1 MCSTSI
7 FRCDIEF
14 FDENQERFRV
24 HRDGTGVIS
33 YMRLGLREDDFENCC
48 LTRAKV
54 RRVLSIGKNYN
65 TDDYNT
71 DDYATFV
78 REVLLPYMG
87 REMLESTFVRCH
99 LTRDEGSKHL
109 VGVNLDKNTYDTFVE
124 EGWTFKEKPKKWTL
138 KVVEEARDAYEEPR
152 CLKFSFYE
160 ETGMWILKT
169 EEIYYDNEWKEKTM
183 LNKYRAESK
192 YSDQIDCWH
201 YDSKHRMRVYQRF
214 YR

>member
-1 MCSTSI
+1 MYPTSI

-14 FDENQERFRV
+14 FDENRERFRV

-54 RRVLSIGKNYN
+54 HRVLSNRKNYN
-65 TDDYNT
+65 TDDYT
-71 DDYATFV
+71 AFV
-78 REVLLPYMG
+78 REVLLPYMSVG
-87 REMLESTFVRCH
+87 MLESTFVRCH
-99 LTRDEGSKHL
+99 LTRDEASKHL
-109 VGVNLDKNTYDTFVE
+109 VGMNLDKNMYDAFVE
-124 EGWTFKEKPKKWTL
+124 EGWVFKEKSKKWTL

-152 CLKFSFYE
+152 RLKFSFYE
-160 ETGMWILKT
+160 ETGSWILKT
-169 EEIYYDNEWKEKTM
+169 EEIYYNNERKEKTM
-183 LNKYRAESK
+183 LNKYCEESK

>member
-1 MCSTSI
+1 MYPTSI

-14 FDENQERFRV
+14 FDENRERFRV

-54 RRVLSIGKNYN
+54 HRVLSNRKNYN
-65 TDDYNT
+65 SDDYT
-71 DDYATFV
+71 AFV
-78 REVLLPYMG
+78 REVLLPYMSVG
-87 REMLESTFVRCH
+87 MLESTFVRCH
-99 LTRDEGSKHL
+99 LTRDEASKHL
-109 VGVNLDKNTYDTFVE
+109 VGMNLDKNMYDAFVE
-124 EGWTFKEKPKKWTL
+124 EGWVFKEKSKKWTL

-152 CLKFSFYE
+152 RLKFSFYE
-160 ETGMWILKT
+160 ETGSWILKT
-169 EEIYYDNEWKEKTM
+169 EEIYYNNERKEKTM
-183 LNKYRAESK
+183 LNKYCEESK

>member
-1 MCSTSI
+1 MYPTSI

-14 FDENQERFRV
+14 FDENRERFRV

-54 RRVLSIGKNYN
+54 HRVLSNRKNYN
-65 TDDYNT
+65 TDDYT
-71 DDYATFV
+71 AFV
-78 REVLLPYMG
+78 REVLLPYMSVG
-87 REMLESTFVRCH
+87 MLESTFVRCH
-99 LTRDEGSKHL
+99 LTRDEASKHL
-109 VGVNLDKNTYDTFVE
+109 VGVNLDKNMYDTFVE
-124 EGWTFKEKPKKWTL
+124 EGWVFKEKSKKWTL

-152 CLKFSFYE
+152 RLKFSFYE
-160 ETGMWILKT
+160 ETGSWILKT
-169 EEIYYDNEWKEKTM
+169 EEIYYDNERKEKTM
-183 LNKYRAESK
+183 LNKYCEESK

>member
-1 MCSTSI
+1 MYPTSI

-14 FDENQERFRV
+14 FDENRERFRV

-54 RRVLSIGKNYN
+54 HRVLSNRKNYN
-65 TDDYNT
+65 TDDYT
-71 DDYATFV
+71 AFV
-78 REVLLPYMG
+78 REVLLPYMSVG
-87 REMLESTFVRCH
+87 MLESTFVRCH
-99 LTRDEGSKHL
+99 LTRDEASKHL
-109 VGVNLDKNTYDTFVE
+109 VGMNLDKNMYDAFVE
-124 EGWTFKEKPKKWTL
+124 EGWVFKEKSKKWTL

-152 CLKFSFYE
+152 RLKFSFYE
-160 ETGMWILKT
+160 ETGSWILKT
-169 EEIYYDNEWKEKTM
+169 EEIYYDNERKEKTM